1 MLLSVEG
8 IIFLDGLCSLMTL
21 KYDVIMMSLWYH
33 YDIMDEIEKCDW
45 LTHGLI
51 FLEML
56 SQLKII
62 IFIML

>member
-1 MLLSVEG
+1 
-8 IIFLDGLCSLMTL
+8 
-21 KYDVIMMSLWYH
+21 
-33 YDIMDEIEKCDW
+33 MDEIEKCDW
-45 LTHGLI
+45 LAYGLL